1 MKCILTLLVILLQ
14 NIEAASQ
21 YRNSPAFASPATDYL
36 EKSRKQ
42 KTSAWI
48 LLVGGGLVSSIGMV
62 VGMSE
67 MFTDLF
73 DAAPDRGSA
82 GPTLLVVGV
91 ASMAGS
97 IPLFIA
103 SGKNR
108 RKAAG
113 EIALKWENVVVNP
126 GPGFVRHYPAIG
138 ISIKL

>member
-1 MKCILTLLVILLQ
+1 MKCLLTFLAILLL
-14 NIEAASQ
+14 NIEAVSQ
-21 YRNSPAFASPATDYL
+21 YRNSPAVASPATDYL

-42 KTSAWI
+42 KTAAWI
-48 LLVGGGLVSSIGMV
+48 LLVGGGVISSIGMV

-73 DAAPDRGSA
+73 DAAPDHGNA
-82 GPTLLVVGV
+82 GPALLVVGV

-113 EIALKWENVVVNP
+113 ELALKLEKVVISP
-126 GPGFVRHYPAIG
+126 GPVFVTHYPALG
-138 ISIKL
+138 ISIKF